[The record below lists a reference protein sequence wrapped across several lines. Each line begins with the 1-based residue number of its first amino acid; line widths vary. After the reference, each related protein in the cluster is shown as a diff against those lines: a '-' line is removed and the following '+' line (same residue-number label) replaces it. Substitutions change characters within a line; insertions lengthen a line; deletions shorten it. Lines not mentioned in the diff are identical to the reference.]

1 MDLEKLIKE
10 HAELLECRAQKNPI
24 LCQKLK
30 QLSTAAK
37 PRKKLSLSLAPLA
50 LLYTT
55 LVFAFTFVNFQLI
68 DLLKKESPQPA
79 PPLVRTAEIFQPT
92 FPGSISQVIE
102 EVLTWDE

>member
-1 MDLEKLIKE
+1 MDLEQLIE
-10 HAELLECRAQKNPI
+10 DHAELLECRAKKNPV

-30 QLSTAAK
+30 QLSTAVK
-37 PRKKLSLSLAPLA
+37 PRKNLSLAPLV
-50 LLYTT
+50 LLYST

-68 DLLKKESPQPA
+68 DLLKKESPQPTL
-79 PPLVRTAEIFQPT
+79 PLIRTAEIFQPS